1 MKGRRKPCLAV
12 ATGGGEGGSSC
23 CARVVAMALAVV
35 TPGAQSARLSVTS
48 AGQTLIE
55 RGVASAAPTGT
66 AAAGFEDVPAPG
78 IRFVP
83 NQSQATAAPW
93 IDSNGWRF
101 QRGLRKA
108 HYATLPDGSAA
119 LAAAEAFAF
128 DVEAIL
134 NPSAADV
141 DALGAMLTFLNAH
154 AQPAL
159 PALANIGVVDDG
171 SPQMGEILNLLTRR
185 NLLYRVVAG
194 RDRSSNAP
202 APAMMVRLGS
212 RDYPQALARNPHEF
226 AARVRAKLGDDKRLV
241 RLYGTSSVVARLT
254 SDGQR
259 ARLFLLSYAGPTR
272 MQGRGLQ
279 PVRVR
284 LLGRYQPTRV
294 AVDSGPADAQLADV
308 DHPRNATEFSVPPFA
323 TLAIV
328 DLTRAR

>member
-1 MKGRRKPCLAV
+1 ML
-12 ATGGGEGGSSC
+12 S
-23 CARVVAMALAVV
+23 
-35 TPGAQSARLSVTS
+35 AQPVRLSVTN
-48 AGQTLIE
+48 AGQRLVE
-55 RGVASAAPTGT
+55 RGVASSAPTD
-66 AAAGFEDVPAPG
+66 AAAQRFQEVPAPG

-108 HYATLPDGSAA
+108 HYATLPEGSAA

-141 DALGAMLTFLNAH
+141 DALGAMLSFLAAH

-171 SPQMGEILNLLTRR
+171 SAQMGEILNLLTRR
-185 NLLYRVVAG
+185 NLLYRVVSSN
-194 RDRSSNAP
+194 DRSLNLT
-202 APAMMVRLGS
+202 VRLGS
-212 RDYPQALARNPHEF
+212 RDFPQALARNPHEF
-226 AARVRAKLGDDKRLV
+226 AARVRAKLGDDNRLI
-241 RLYGTSSVVARLT
+241 RLYGTSSVVAHLTGDGKRTRLH
-254 SDGQR
+254 
-259 ARLFLLSYAGPTR
+259 LLSYSGPDR
-272 MQGRGLQ
+272 VQGRGLQ

-284 LLGRYQPTRV
+284 LLGRYQPTGV

-308 DHPRNATEFSVPPFA
+308 DHPGNATEFSVPPFA

-328 DLTRAR
+328 DLVRR

>member
-1 MKGRRKPCLAV
+1 MRRSASAV
-12 ATGGGEGGSSC
+12 AI
-23 CARVVAMALAVV
+23 ALVAVSL
-35 TPGAQSARLSVTS
+35 GAQPARLSVTN
-48 AGQTLIE
+48 AGQRLVE
-55 RGVASAAPTGT
+55 RGVASPAPAD
-66 AAAGFEDVPAPG
+66 AAAQGFQEVPAPG
-78 IRFVP
+78 IRFIP
-83 NQSQATAAPW
+83 NQGQATAAPW

-108 HYATLPDGSAA
+108 HYATLPEGAAA

-141 DALGAMLTFLNAH
+141 DALGTMLTFLAAH

-185 NLLYRVVAG
+185 NLLYRVVYS
-194 RDRSSNAP
+194 RDRSPNGPPPSVT
-202 APAMMVRLGS
+202 VRLGS
-212 RDYPQALARNPHEF
+212 RDFPHALAHNPHEF
-226 AARVRAKLGDDKRLV
+226 AARVRAKLGDDKRSI

-254 SDGQR
+254 SDGR
-259 ARLFLLSYAGPTR
+259 RTRLFLLSYAGPTR

-294 AVDSGPADAQLADV
+294 AVDSGPEDAQLADV

-328 DLTRAR
+328 DLVRR

>member
-1 MKGRRKPCLAV
+1 MTRLRLRLRRGRPRLRPLWGSLLAI
-12 ATGGGEGGSSC
+12 
-23 CARVVAMALAVV
+23 ALAIVPLHSQTSRV
-35 TPGAQSARLSVTS
+35 SVTS
-48 AGQTLIE
+48 AAQSLVE
-55 RGVASAAPTGT
+55 RGVASAAPTGSQ
-66 AAAGFEDVPAPG
+66 GFADVPAPG
-78 IRFVP
+78 IRFIP
-83 NQSQATAAPW
+83 NRSQATAAPW

-108 HYATLPDGSAA
+108 HYATLPEGAAA

-141 DALGAMLTFLNAH
+141 DALGVMLTFLKAH

-185 NLLYRVVAG
+185 NLLYRVVSSN
-194 RDRSSNAP
+194 DRSLNLT
-202 APAMMVRLGS
+202 VRLGS
-212 RDYPQALARNPHEF
+212 RDFPQALASNPHEF

-259 ARLFLLSYAGPTR
+259 TRLFLLSYSGPNR
-272 MQGRGLQ
+272 MQGRDLQ

-284 LLGRYQPTRV
+284 LLGRYQPTGV
-294 AVDSGPADAQLADV
+294 AVDNGPADAQLADI
-308 DHPRNATEFSVPPFA
+308 DHPGNATEFSVPPFA

-328 DLTRAR
+328 DLVRR

>member
-1 MKGRRKPCLAV
+1 MTRLRLRLRRGRPRLWALWGSLLAI
-12 ATGGGEGGSSC
+12 
-23 CARVVAMALAVV
+23 ALAIVPLHSQ
-35 TPGAQSARLSVTS
+35 TPRVSVTS
-48 AGQTLIE
+48 AAQSLVE
-55 RGVASAAPTGT
+55 RGVASPAPTD
-66 AAAGFEDVPAPG
+66 AAAQGFQEVPAPG
-78 IRFVP
+78 IRFIPSVG
-83 NQSQATAAPW
+83 QATAAPW

-108 HYATLPDGSAA
+108 HYATLPVGSAA

-134 NPSAADV
+134 DPTAADV
-141 DALGAMLTFLNAH
+141 ETLGAMLTFLAAH
-154 AQPAL
+154 AQPSL
-159 PALANIGVVDDG
+159 PALANIGVVDDA

-185 NLLYRVVAG
+185 NLLYRVVSSN
-194 RDRSSNAP
+194 DRSLNLT
-202 APAMMVRLGS
+202 VRLGS
-212 RDYPQALARNPHEF
+212 RDFPQALARNPHEF

-254 SDGQR
+254 GDGQR
-259 ARLFLLSYAGPTR
+259 TRLFLLSYAGATR

-284 LLGRYQPTRV
+284 LLGRYQPTGV

-308 DHPRNATEFSVPPFA
+308 DYPGNATEFSVPPFA

-328 DLTRAR
+328 DLVRR

>member
-1 MKGRRKPCLAV
+1 LA
-12 ATGGGEGGSSC
+12 AI
-23 CARVVAMALAVV
+23 ALAIA
-35 TPGAQSARLSVTS
+35 TPSAQPARLSVTS
-48 AGQTLIE
+48 AAQSLVE
-55 RGVASAAPTGT
+55 RGVASAAPSD
-66 AAAGFEDVPAPG
+66 AAAQGFEDVPAPG
-78 IRFVP
+78 IRFVA
-83 NQSQATAAPW
+83 NSAQATAAPW

-108 HYATLPDGSAA
+108 HYAALPDGAAA

-141 DALGAMLTFLNAH
+141 DALGTMLTFLAAH

-171 SPQMGEILNLLTRR
+171 SPEIGEILNLLTRR
-185 NLLYRVVAG
+185 NLLYRVISG
-194 RDRSSNAP
+194 RDRSPSAP

-212 RDYPQALARNPHEF
+212 RDFPQALARNPHEF

-241 RLYGTSSVVARLT
+241 RLYGTTSVVARLT

-259 ARLFLLSYAGPTR
+259 TRLYLLSYAGPTR

-308 DHPRNATEFSVPPFA
+308 DHPGNATEFSVPPFA
-323 TLAIV
+323 TLTIV
-328 DLTRAR
+328 DLVRR

>member
-1 MKGRRKPCLAV
+1 MLAI
-12 ATGGGEGGSSC
+12 
-23 CARVVAMALAVV
+23 ALANAPLDSQ
-35 TPGAQSARLSVTS
+35 TSRLSVTS
-48 AGQTLIE
+48 AAQSLVE

-66 AAAGFEDVPAPG
+66 AAQGFEQVPAPG
-78 IRFVP
+78 IRFIA
-83 NQSQATAAPW
+83 NQGQATAAPW

-108 HYATLPDGSAA
+108 HYATLPDGTAA

-134 NPSAADV
+134 NPSEADV
-141 DALGAMLTFLNAH
+141 DALGAMLTFLAAH

-171 SPQMGEILNLLTRR
+171 SAEMGEILNLLTRR
-185 NLLYRVVAG
+185 NLLYRVVSG
-194 RDRSSNAP
+194 PDRSLNLT
-202 APAMMVRLGS
+202 VRLGS
-212 RDYPQALARNPHEF
+212 RDFPQTLAPNPHEF

-241 RLYGTSSVVARLT
+241 RLYGTTSVVARLT

-259 ARLFLLSYAGPTR
+259 TRLFLLSYAGPTR

-308 DHPRNATEFSVPPFA
+308 DHPGNATEFSVPPFA

-328 DLTRAR
+328 DLVRR